1 MKYRAGYRYQLAET
15 ERYQS
20 DIMPVGMLADTDW
33 LALDGEGLLTI
44 RAGYAWDGASG
55 PVIHTPEN
63 MRASLIHD
71 AYYQLIRLGLVHFA
85 YREAADRVY
94 RRVCL
99 EDGMSEERA
108 ESHYIAL
115 RLFGA
120 WATLPSAEPM
130 ILVAP

>member
-1 MKYRAGYRYQLAET
+1 MKYRAGYNYQLAEN
-15 ERYQS
+15 EYYQS

-71 AYYQLIRLGLVHFA
+71 AYYQLIRLGLVHYA
-85 YREAADRVY
+85 YRAAADRVY
-94 RRVCL
+94 RRVCI
-99 EDGMSEERA
+99 EDGMSEARA
-108 ESHYIAL
+108 QSHFLAL
-115 RLFGA
+115 RLFGGA
-120 WATLPSAEPM
+120 AALAELEPVV
-130 ILVAP
+130 LAAP

>member
-1 MKYRAGYRYQLAET
+1 MKYRAGYRYQLSEN
-15 ERYQS
+15 EYYQS
-20 DIMPVGMLADTDW
+20 DIMPVPVLADTDF

-44 RAGYAWDGASG
+44 RAGYCWDGASG

-85 YREAADRVY
+85 YRAAADRVY
-94 RRVCL
+94 RRVCI
-99 EDGMSEERA
+99 EDGMSLARA

-115 RLFGA
+115 RVFGA
-120 WATLPSAEPM
+120 RFALAESGPVV
-130 ILVAP
+130 LTAP